1 MGVTLPSLA
10 DREREGAQPVGAP
23 TGNRARLDAV
33 NHARIGQLVEEPR
46 APMTGR
52 RWVRFP
58 SIPAGQVCCGC
69 PSHPATTDGRPGGES
84 SSSSRFLLVFGAVK
98 RESIE

>member
-1 MGVTLPSLA
+1 MPWWGWSMG
-10 DREREGAQPVGAP
+10 EREVA
-23 TGNRARLDAV
+23 D
-33 NHARIGQLVEEPR
+33 
-46 APMTGR
+46 GR
-52 RWVRFP
+52 FASTR
-58 SIPAGQVCCGC
+58 C